1 MTPLVIILGPTGAGR
16 ADVVKELVAHAW
28 PEGRKVRVLREVREG
43 GVAPDAWEFKDGHAV
58 VPAPGD
64 EEGAAVLVT
73 HGSLHVID
81 QMEALHRAVRPMQ
94 PDAVWRVARILTVV
108 DCPLTMKHK
117 AVEEWYRPCV
127 HFSDAVIINRRWEVP
142 GQWVSKFLEPYEKE
156 FYPCLFFNLT
166 KIGAINNPPAVIDG
180 EPLRLSHIFDDIDA
194 VDEME
199 FDEDNLPDEPF
210 DLVRQ
215 VDKYFERDELGRRRI
230 VTPEIADVLRHEGR
244 A

>member
-16 ADVVKELVAHAW
+16 ADLVRELAAHAW
-28 PEGRKVRVLREVREG
+28 PEGRRIRVLREAREG
-43 GVAPDAWEFKDGHAV
+43 GEPADQWRFEAGQAIL
-58 VPAPGD
+58 PAPGD
-64 EEGAAVLVT
+64 EDAAILVT
-73 HGSLHVID
+73 HGALHVID
-81 QMEALHRAVRPMQ
+81 QMEALHRAIRPTM
-94 PDAVWRVARILTVV
+94 PDAVWQVARILTVV
-108 DCPLTMKHK
+108 DCPLAAKYP

-127 HFSDAVIINRRWEVP
+127 HFSDAVVINRRWEVP

-156 FYPCLFFNLT
+156 FYPCLFVNLT
-166 KIGAINNPPAVIDG
+166 KVGALANPAAVIDG
-180 EPLRLSHIFDDIDA
+180 EPLRLTHIFDDIDA

-215 VDKYFERDELGRRRI
+215 VDKYFERDELGRRR
-230 VTPEIADVLRHEGR
+230 VLAPEIADILRQEGR

>member
-1 MTPLVIILGPTGAGR
+1 MTPIIIILGPTGAGR
-16 ADVVKELVAHAW
+16 ADTVRELAENAW
-28 PEGRKVRVLREVREG
+28 PEGRKIRILREAREG
-43 GVAPDAWEFKDGHAV
+43 GIAPDQWEFKGGQAIL
-58 VPAPGD
+58 PAPGD
-64 EEGAAVLVT
+64 EDATILVT
-73 HGSLHVID
+73 NGSLHMID
-81 QMEALHRAVRPMQ
+81 QMEALHRTIRPMM
-94 PDAVWRVARILTVV
+94 PDAVWRVARIITVV

-117 AVEEWYRPCV
+117 AIEEWYRTCV

-166 KIGAINNPPAVIDG
+166 KVGAISNPPAVIDG

-215 VDKYFERDELGRRRI
+215 VDKYFARDELGRRSI
-230 VTPEIADVLRHEGR
+230 LVPEIGEVLRQEGR
-244 A
+244 R

>member
-28 PEGRKVRVLREVREG
+28 PEGHKVRVLREVREG
-43 GVAPDAWEFKDGHAV
+43 GVAPDAWEFRDGHAS

-64 EEGAAVLVT
+64 EDAAILVT
-73 HGSLHVID
+73 HGALHVID
-81 QMEALHRAVRPMQ
+81 QMEALHRTVRPMQ

-156 FYPCLFFNLT
+156 FYPCLFVNLT
-166 KIGAINNPPAVIDG
+166 KAGALANPAAVIDG

-210 DLVRQ
+210 DLIRQ

-230 VTPEIADVLRHEGR
+230 LAPEIADVLRQEGR

>member
-1 MTPLVIILGPTGAGR
+1 MTPLVIILGPSGAGR

-43 GVAPDAWEFKDGHAV
+43 GVAPDAWEFKDGHAI

-64 EEGAAVLVT
+64 EDAAILVT
-73 HGSLHVID
+73 HGALHVID
-81 QMEALHRAVRPMQ
+81 QMEALHRTVRPMQ

-117 AVEEWYRPCV
+117 AVEEWY
-127 HFSDAVIINRRWEVP
+127 
-142 GQWVSKFLEPYEKE
+142 LEPYEKE

-166 KIGAINNPPAVIDG
+166 KIGAISNPPAVIDG

-210 DLVRQ
+210 DLIRQ
-215 VDKYFERDELGRRRI
+215 VDRYFARDELGRRNI
-230 VTPEIADVLRHEGR
+230 LVPEIGEILRQEGR

>member
-1 MTPLVIILGPTGAGR
+1 MTPLVIILGPAGAGR
-16 ADVVKELVAHAW
+16 ADLVRELVANAW
-28 PEGRKVRVLREVREG
+28 PEGRRVRVLREAREG
-43 GVAPDAWEFKDGHAV
+43 GEPADQWRFEGGQAL

-64 EEGAAVLVT
+64 EDAAILVT
-73 HGSLHVID
+73 HGALHVID
-81 QMEALHRAVRPMQ
+81 QLEALHRALRPMQ

-108 DCPLTMKHK
+108 DCPLAMRHK

-127 HFSDAVIINRRWEVP
+127 HFSDAVVINRRWEVP

-156 FYPCLFFNLT
+156 FYPCLFVNLT
-166 KIGAINNPPAVIDG
+166 KAGALANPPAVIDG
-180 EPLRLSHIFDDIDA
+180 EPLRLTHIFDDIDA

-215 VDKYFERDELGRRRI
+215 VDKYFARDELGRRHI
-230 VTPEIADVLRHEGR
+230 LVPEIADVLRREGR